1 MKASLLLDL
10 DRISCEMNRL
20 NILKQK
26 KTIDKSGNQITS
38 KKIKTDFLKKNI
50 KIKNIQNKLFYDKLY
65 NDLNIRAKAILK
77 IQAFINSKK
86 TRDDIRRKEKI
97 EAATKI
103 QAVING
109 KNIRNYKKFAIFFK
123 NYRQQT
129 KASNI
134 IKASILAKKI
144 RQEQKKINAANI
156 IKAGLFSKR
165 IRLIQKL
172 NRLRLFH

>member
-10 DRISCEMNRL
+10 DRISGEMNRL

-26 KTIDKSGNQITS
+26 KTIHKSVNQITS
-38 KKIKTDFLKKNI
+38 KKINTDLLKKNI
-50 KIKNIQNKLFYDKLY
+50 KIKNIQNKLFYNKLY
-65 NDLNIRAKAILK
+65 NDLNIRENAILK

-86 TRDDIRRKEKI
+86 TRDDITKKN

-129 KASNI
+129 KASDI
-134 IKASILAKKI
+134 IKAVILAKKI
-144 RQEQKKINAANI
+144 RQDQKKINSANI
-156 IKAGLFSKR
+156 IKAGLFGKR
-165 IRLIQKL
+165 TRIILKL
-172 NRLRLFH
+172 RQIRLFH